1 MDLQRASWWSSW
13 WLRISN
19 FVWLGVG
26 AWEYHVILIAI
37 IVGRGDQHWWAM
49 LHDPDGRCYHT
60 KACLH
65 TVKRGHW
72 VVLSQS
78 TSL

>member
-37 IVGRGDQHWWAM
+37 IVARGDQHWWAM
-49 LHDPDGRCYHT
+49 LHDPDGRMLPHKGVPAYSKTRTVGHT
-60 KACLH
+60 FS
-65 TVKRGHW
+65 VD
-72 VVLSQS
+72 
-78 TSL
+78 